1 MKNNANTWYLLPGMG
16 ANPSYYDSLLKEIN
30 FEVNFVTW
38 PAYKGEKTFSAM
50 AKRFIDENG
59 IKDGD
64 IVGGSSL
71 GGIVALEMAR
81 HIQPR
86 AIVLM
91 GSAVSRAEVQRI
103 LVLLAPL
110 AVIAPVALI
119 QRLAGKYENIVT
131 RMFAEAEPELI
142 RAMCQYLPGWPGAA
156 VSNAALF
163 RIHGQ
168 KDLVMPCPKTGC
180 EKVPKAGHLLALTH
194 PVRCGNF
201 LNKLDLQL
209 TIDRGASE

>member
-1 MKNNANTWYLLPGMG
+1 MG
-16 ANPSYYDSLLKEIN
+16 ANPSYYDSLRKEIN
-30 FEVNFVTW
+30 FEINFISW
-38 PAYKGEKTFSAM
+38 PTYKGEKTFSAM
-50 AKRFIDENG
+50 AKRIIDENS

-64 IVGGSSL
+64 IVSGSSL

-81 HIQPR
+81 HIKPR

-91 GSAVSRAEVQRI
+91 GSAVSRSEVRRI
-103 LVLLAPL
+103 LALLAPL
-110 AVIAPVALI
+110 AVITPVSLI

-131 RMFAEAEPELI
+131 RMFAEAEPEFI
-142 RAMCQYLPGWPGAA
+142 RAMCLYLPKWPGAA

-168 KDLVMPCPKTGC
+168 KDLVMPCPRTGC
-180 EKVPKAGHLLALTH
+180 EKVPNAGHLLALTH

-201 LNKLDLQL
+201 LNKIDRQL